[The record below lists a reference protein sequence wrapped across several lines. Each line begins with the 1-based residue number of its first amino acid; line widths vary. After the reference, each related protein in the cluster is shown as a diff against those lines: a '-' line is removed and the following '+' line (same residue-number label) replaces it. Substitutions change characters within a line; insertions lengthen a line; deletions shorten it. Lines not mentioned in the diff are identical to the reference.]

1 MRQAEAFIFEGY
13 EFDPGAKEARL
24 RYSFDQDQQFTH
36 RVSFDFEFVPEYNQE
51 ALDRVLRSL
60 WLMAGVSYYKL
71 WMPPQIVVKGAGLS
85 GAEAEFFSE
94 TYRLGLGQMSYEN
107 HLSLSRVARF
117 ESGGDSGQP
126 VAGMGEGGDLVAL
139 GGGKDSLVSTSILQ
153 AGERDFA
160 TFSAVYS
167 DEAGRAL
174 KELGGLIGRPFL
186 TMRRQFD
193 PLMLKLNQEGAYN
206 GHVPVTAEIMFI
218 GLAAAVLSGRRRVV
232 FSHEWSAGEGNVE
245 YEGVEINHQYSK
257 SLAFER
263 ALRRHVHQSLSPD
276 LDVFSLLRP
285 LGELRIT
292 ELFAQSPMERYRGH
306 FTSCNRSF
314 RHGSSGFTWCGEC
327 PKCAFLFLALALFVP
342 KQQVMGIW
350 GENLLAKPGLEPTYR
365 ELLGLTGHKPFE
377 CVGEIE
383 ECRQAVRILEA
394 GGEYPEVKRFAVPAG
409 EYDWRQLH
417 EDDMP
422 GQYRRW
428 LDDYLAKK
436 EARA

>member
-1 MRQAEAFIFEGY
+1 MKQPEAFYFEGY
-13 EFDPGAKEARL
+13 EFDADAKQVSL
-24 RYSFDQDQQFTH
+24 RYSFDQVEHFTH
-36 RVSFDFEFVPEYNQE
+36 NVYFDFEFDSQYHKN

-71 WMPPQIVVKGAGLS
+71 WMPPKIIVKGTELS
-85 GAEAEFFSE
+85 QAEAEFFSE
-94 TYRLGLGQMSYEN
+94 TYRLGLGQLCYEN
-107 HLSLSRVARF
+107 QLSLSRVAVF
-117 ESGGDSGQP
+117 EGRGSGGGAVDGL
-126 VAGMGEGGDLVAL
+126 GEGGDLVAL
-139 GGGKDSLVSTSILQ
+139 GGGKDSLVSTSIME
-153 AGERDFA
+153 AGGCNFA

-174 KELGGLIGRPFL
+174 HELGELVCRPFL
-186 TMRRQFD
+186 AMRRQFD
-193 PLMLKLNQEGAYN
+193 PRMLELNQQGAYN

-218 GLAAAVLSGRRRVV
+218 GLAAAVLSGRRRVI
-232 FSHEWSAGEGNVE
+232 FSHEASAGEGNVE

-257 SLAFER
+257 SLAFEQAIR
-263 ALRRHVHQSLSPD
+263 GHVQESLSPD

-292 ELFAQSPMERYRGH
+292 ELFAKGPMERFWGH

-327 PKCAFLFLALALFVP
+327 PKCAFMFLALAVFVP
-342 KQQVMGIW
+342 KEKVVGMW
-350 GENLLAKPGLEPTYR
+350 GENLLTKDSLEPTYR

-383 ECRQAVRILEA
+383 ECRQAVRMLEA
-394 GGEYPEVKRFAVPAG
+394 GGAYPEVRRFGVPEG
-409 EYDWRQLH
+409 DYDWKKWH

-422 GQYRRW
+422 SDYRR
-428 LDDYLAKK
+428 LVGNFVTKT
-436 EARA
+436 EAPA